1 MSEVMGNTIIIT
13 GEHLTMEDVA
23 AVAAGARAVLAPY
36 AAEAMARSWEGV
48 QTLLANGEIAYGITT
63 GFGAFKG
70 RIIPPRE
77 VEALQRNLVLSH
89 AAGVGPA
96 LDAPTVRAVIAV
108 RVNTLAM
115 GYSGIRPQ
123 VAEALLALLNAGI
136 APVIPAY
143 GSLGASGDLAPL
155 AHLACVL
162 IGEGEAFYEGKRLP
176 GAEAL
181 RRAGLTPVVLG
192 AKEGLALLNGTAVTT
207 TIGTLVTLR
216 AENLVRAADIAG
228 ALSLEALR
236 GTATAFDPRIHL
248 VRPHPRQVDAA
259 AYVRRLLEG
268 STFVRPHDPRD
279 IQDAYSLRCIPQVH
293 GAVRDTVAYARWA
306 LEIEL
311 NAVTDNPLIFFEPD
325 GSSACSEPG
334 RTADLT
340 ASRPVVLSGGNFHAE
355 PVGLA
360 LDYLKLGLTDLG
372 NISERRAA
380 RLVDEALSNGLPPF
394 LTRHGGLESGFMIA
408 QYTAAALA
416 SENKV
421 LAHPSTAD
429 TIPTSAN
436 TEDHVSMATNAA
448 HHARQVAENVERIV
462 AIELLAAAQ
471 GIDFRREQL
480 GASARL
486 GKGAAAAYAAIRAR
500 VPFLEHDAPLSPL
513 IEAVHELVAS
523 GELVAAVDSGF

>member
-1 MSEVMGNTIIIT
+1 MKTITIT
-13 GEHLTMEDVA
+13 GEHLTMEDVS
-23 AVAAGARAVLAPY
+23 AVGRGAGATLAPHAL
-36 AAEAMARSWEGV
+36 AAMERSWQGV
-48 QTLLANGEIAYGITT
+48 QTLLARGEIAYGITT

-70 RIIPPRE
+70 RIIPPHE
-77 VEALQRNLVLSH
+77 VAALQRNLVLSH
-89 AAGVGPA
+89 AAGVGPL
-96 LDAPTVRAVIAV
+96 LDAETVRAIIAV
-108 RVNTLAM
+108 RANTLAM
-115 GYSGIRPQ
+115 GHSGIRPQ
-123 VAEALLALLNAGI
+123 TVQALLEMLNRGVL
-136 APVIPAY
+136 PCIPAY

-162 IGEGEAFYEGKRLP
+162 IGAGEAHFAGERLP

-181 RRAGLTPVVLG
+181 RRAGLEPVTLA
-192 AKEGLALLNGTAVTT
+192 AKEGLALINGTAVTT
-207 TIGTLVTLR
+207 TIGVLVTLR

-228 ALSLEALR
+228 ALTAEALR
-236 GTATAFDPRIHL
+236 GTPAAFDPRIHL

-259 AYVRRLLEG
+259 AYLRRLLAG
-268 STFVRPHDPRD
+268 STFLRPHDPRD

-311 NAVTDNPLIFFEPD
+311 NAVTDNPLIFFED
-325 GSSACSEPG
+325 EQ
-334 RTADLT
+334 
-340 ASRPVVLSGGNFHAE
+340 PVVLSGGNFHAE

-360 LDYLKLGLTDLG
+360 LDYLKLGITDLG

-394 LTRHGGLESGFMIA
+394 LTRHGGLESGFMLA

-416 SENKV
+416 SQNKV

-448 HHARQVAENVERIV
+448 HHARQVVENVEQII

-471 GIDFRREQL
+471 GVDLRREQL
-480 GASARL
+480 PAAQLGA
-486 GKGAAAAYAAIRAR
+486 GTAAAYAAVRAAA
-500 VPFLEHDAPLSPL
+500 PFLAHDAPLSPML
-513 IEAVHELVAS
+513 EAVRQIVTDGA
-523 GELVAAVDSGF
+523 LVAAVTEAL

>member
-1 MSEVMGNTIIIT
+1 MDTTILIT

-23 AVAAGARAVLAPY
+23 AVAAGARAALAPY

-70 RIIPPRE
+70 RIIPPHE
-77 VEALQRNLVLSH
+77 VAALQRNLVLSH

-96 LDAPTVRAVIAV
+96 LDVPTVRAVIAV

-123 VAEALLALLNAGI
+123 VVEALLALLNAGI
-136 APVIPAY
+136 VPVIPAY

-162 IGEGEAFYEGKRLP
+162 IGAGEAFYEGERLP
-176 GAEAL
+176 GAETL
-181 RRAGLTPVVLG
+181 RRAGLAPVELG

-207 TIGTLVTLR
+207 AIGTLVTLR

-236 GTATAFDPRIHL
+236 GTVAAFDPRIHL

-279 IQDAYSLRCIPQVH
+279 IQDAYSLRCMPQVH

-325 GSSACSEPG
+325 G
-334 RTADLT
+334 
-340 ASRPVVLSGGNFHAE
+340 RPVVLSGGNFHAE

-360 LDYLKLGLTDLG
+360 LDYVKLGLVDLG
-372 NISERRAA
+372 NISERRTA
-380 RLVDEALSNGLPPF
+380 RLVDEASSNGLPPF
-394 LTRHGGLESGFMIA
+394 LTRYGGLESGFMLA

-448 HHARQVAENVERIV
+448 HHARQVMENVEHII

-471 GIDFRREQL
+471 GIDFRRAQL
-480 GASARL
+480 GASACL
-486 GKGAAAAYAAIRAR
+486 GQGTAAAYAAIRAR

-513 IEAVHELVAS
+513 IEAVRDLIAS
-523 GELVAAVDSGF
+523 GDLVAAVDGEL

>member
-1 MSEVMGNTIIIT
+1 MTASQTIIIT

-36 AAEAMARSWEGV
+36 AAEAMARSWAGV

-70 RIIPPRE
+70 RIIPPHE
-77 VEALQRNLVLSH
+77 VAALQRNLVLSH

-96 LDAPTVRAVIAV
+96 LDAATVRAVIAV

-136 APVIPAY
+136 VPVIPAY

-162 IGEGEAFYEGKRLP
+162 IGEGEAFYAGERLP

-181 RRAGLTPVVLG
+181 RRAGLTPVELG

-325 GSSACSEPG
+325 G
-334 RTADLT
+334 
-340 ASRPVVLSGGNFHAE
+340 RPVVLSGGNFHAE

-372 NISERRAA
+372 NISERRTA
-380 RLVDEALSNGLPPF
+380 RLVDEALNHGLPPF
-394 LTRHGGLESGFMIA
+394 LTRHGGLESGFMLA

-448 HHARQVAENVERIV
+448 HHARQVMENVERII

-471 GIDFRREQL
+471 GIDFRRQQL

-486 GKGAAAAYAAIRAR
+486 GQGTAAAYAAIRAR
-500 VPFLEHDAPLSPL
+500 APFLEHDTPLSPL
-513 IEAVHELVAS
+513 IEAVYDLVAS
-523 GELVAAVDSGF
+523 GALVAEVDGRF

>member
-1 MSEVMGNTIIIT
+1 METIIIT

-23 AVAAGARAVLAPY
+23 AVAGGARATLAPY
-36 AAEAMARSWEGV
+36 AAEAMARSWAGV
-48 QTLLANGEIAYGITT
+48 QTLLAHGEIAYGITT

-70 RIIPPRE
+70 RIIPLHE
-77 VEALQRNLVLSH
+77 VAALQRNLVLSH

-96 LDAPTVRAVIAV
+96 LDERTVRAVIAV

-123 VAEALLALLNAGI
+123 TAEALLALLNAGVT
-136 APVIPAY
+136 PVIPAY

-162 IGEGEAFYEGKRLP
+162 IGEGEAWYGGERLP
-176 GAEAL
+176 GGVAL
-181 RRAGLTPVVLG
+181 RRAGLTPVELG
-192 AKEGLALLNGTAVTT
+192 AKEGLALINGTAVTT
-207 TIGTLVTLR
+207 ALGALVELR
-216 AENLVRAADIAG
+216 TENLIRAADIAG

-236 GTATAFDPRIHL
+236 GTVAAFDPRLHF

-259 AYVRRLLEG
+259 AYMRRILAG

-311 NAVTDNPLIFFEPD
+311 NAVTDNPLIFFDAE
-325 GSSACSEPG
+325 G
-334 RTADLT
+334 R
-340 ASRPVVLSGGNFHAE
+340 PEVLSGGNFHAE

-360 LDYLKLGLTDLG
+360 LDYLKLGMVELG
-372 NISERRAA
+372 NISERRTA

-394 LTRHGGLESGFMIA
+394 LTRYGGLESGFMLA

-416 SENKV
+416 SQNKV
-421 LAHPSTAD
+421 LAHPATAD
-429 TIPTSAN
+429 SIPTSAN

-448 HHARQVAENVERIV
+448 HNTRQVVDNVECIV
-462 AIELLAAAQ
+462 AVELLAAAQ
-471 GIDFRREQL
+471 GIDLRRAQL
-480 GASARL
+480 GRTAQL
-486 GKGAAAAYAAIRAR
+486 GKGTAVAYEAVRSCA
-500 VPFLEHDAPLSPL
+500 PFLEHDAPLAPL
-513 IEAVHELVAS
+513 IESVRALIAG
-523 GELVAAVDSGF
+523 GELVKAVDAAV

>member
-1 MSEVMGNTIIIT
+1 MRPASVCRWTRRRC
-13 GEHLTMEDVA
+13 
-23 AVAAGARAVLAPY
+23 AR
-36 AAEAMARSWEGV
+36 
-48 QTLLANGEIAYGITT
+48 I
-63 GFGAFKG
+63 
-70 RIIPPRE
+70 
-77 VEALQRNLVLSH
+77 
-89 AAGVGPA
+89 
-96 LDAPTVRAVIAV
+96 IAV

-115 GYSGIRPQ
+115 GYSGIRPEA
-123 VAEALLALLNAGI
+123 AEALLALLNAGVV
-136 APVIPAY
+136 PVIPAY

-162 IGEGEAFYEGKRLP
+162 IGEGEAFYNGERLP

-181 RRAGLTPVVLG
+181 RRASLTPVVLG

-207 TIGTLVTLR
+207 TIGTLMILR

-236 GTATAFDPRIHL
+236 GTLTAFDPRIHL

-268 STFVRPHDPRD
+268 SAFVRPHDPRD

-325 GSSACSEPG
+325 GSSG
-334 RTADLT
+334 DLT
-340 ASRPVVLSGGNFHAE
+340 ASHPVVLSGGNFHAE

-360 LDYLKLGLTDLG
+360 LDYAKLGLTDLG
-372 NISERRAA
+372 NISERRTA

-448 HHARQVAENVERIV
+448 HHARQVMENVEHII

-471 GIDFRREQL
+471 GVDLRRDQL
-480 GASARL
+480 GQAARL
-486 GKGAAAAYAAIRAR
+486 GVGTGAAYKLLREH
-500 VPFLEHDAPLSPL
+500 VPFLEHDAPLAPL
-513 IEAVHELVAS
+513 IEQARALIVSGALVEAV
-523 GELVAAVDSGF
+523 GAAL

>member
-1 MSEVMGNTIIIT
+1 MGRFEMPTIIIT

-23 AVAAGARAVLAPY
+23 AVAAGARAALAPY

-70 RIIPPRE
+70 RIIPPHE
-77 VEALQRNLVLSH
+77 VAALQRNLVLSH

-96 LDAPTVRAVIAV
+96 LDAQTVRAVIAV

-123 VAEALLALLNAGI
+123 VAEALLALLNAGVV
-136 APVIPAY
+136 PVIPAY

-162 IGEGEAFYEGKRLP
+162 IGAGEAFYDGERLP

-181 RRAGLTPVVLG
+181 RRAGLTPVELG

-236 GTATAFDPRIHL
+236 GTVAAFDPRIHL

-311 NAVTDNPLIFFEPD
+311 NAVTDNPLIFFEAD
-325 GSSACSEPG
+325 GSS
-334 RTADLT
+334 ADLT
-340 ASRPVVLSGGNFHAE
+340 ASHPVVLSGGNFHAE

-360 LDYLKLGLTDLG
+360 LDYAKLGLTDLG
-372 NISERRAA
+372 NISERRTA
-380 RLVDEALSNGLPPF
+380 RLVDEALSHGLPPF

-448 HHARQVAENVERIV
+448 HHARQVVENVERIV

-471 GIDFRREQL
+471 GIDFRRAQL

-486 GKGAAAAYAAIRAR
+486 GKGTAAAYAAIRAR

-523 GELVAAVDSGF
+523 GELVAAVDGKL

>member
-1 MSEVMGNTIIIT
+1 MDDTVIIT

-23 AVAAGARAVLAPY
+23 AVAAGARAALAPY

-70 RIIPPRE
+70 RIIPPHE
-77 VEALQRNLVLSH
+77 VAALQRNLVLSH

-96 LDAPTVRAVIAV
+96 LDAQTVRAVIAV

-115 GYSGIRPQ
+115 GYSGIRPE
-123 VAEALLALLNAGI
+123 VAEALLAMLNAGI
-136 APVIPAY
+136 VPVIPAY

-162 IGEGEAFYEGKRLP
+162 IGEGEAFYDDKRLP

-192 AKEGLALLNGTAVTT
+192 AKEGLALLNGTAMTT
-207 TIGTLVTLR
+207 AIGTLVTLR

-228 ALSLEALR
+228 ALSLEAMR
-236 GTATAFDPRIHL
+236 GTLIAFDPRIHL

-268 STFVRPHDPRD
+268 SAFVRPHDPRD

-325 GSSACSEPG
+325 G
-334 RTADLT
+334 
-340 ASRPVVLSGGNFHAE
+340 RPVVLSGGNFHAE

-372 NISERRAA
+372 NISERRTA
-380 RLVDEALSNGLPPF
+380 RLVDEALSHGLPPF

-416 SENKV
+416 SQNKV

-429 TIPTSAN
+429 SIPTSAN

-448 HHARQVAENVERIV
+448 HHARQVVENVEHII

-471 GIDFRREQL
+471 GIDFRRAQL

-486 GKGAAAAYAAIRAR
+486 GQGTAAAYAAIRTR

-523 GELVAAVDSGF
+523 GDLVAAVDGGI